1 MKNDYEVE
9 SIDYSKENLVRV
21 DVRYTAIEQNELTAL
36 IVIKEKIENRIFQ
49 ERLRLS
55 QNVTALDDDD
65 LEASL

>member
-21 DVRYTAIEQNELTAL
+21 DVRYTAIEQDELTAL

-65 LEASL
+65 LEVSL

>member
-65 LEASL
+65 LEVSL

>member
-21 DVRYTAIEQNELTAL
+21 DVRYTAIEQDELTAL

-55 QNVTALDDDD
+55 QNVTALGDP
-65 LEASL
+65 EVSL